1 MKMTRTELKET
12 EMMMANGG
20 SRSLETEEEER
31 CYENEIHYNCGGH
44 ISGQWN
50 PFTSCTCDK
59 CGESHYLYNSF
70 FHFTF
75 NDDCI

>member
-1 MKMTRTELKET
+1 MTTTRTELNER

-20 SRSLETEEEER
+20 SDISETPGKAT
-31 CYENEIHYNCGGH
+31 CYNNGIHYNCGGH

-59 CGESHYLYNSF
+59 CGETHYLYDSF
-70 FHFTF
+70 FDFE
-75 NDDCI
+75 DDYEEF

>member
-20 SRSLETEEEER
+20 YYVFNTQEEED
-31 CYENEIHYNCGGH
+31 CYFNQTHYNCGGH

-50 PFTSCTCDK
+50 LFSSCTCDK
-59 CGESHYLYNSF
+59 CGESHYLYDSF
-70 FHFTF
+70 FTF
-75 NDDCI
+75 DIEEKC